1 MRYFVDTN
9 VFIYRRHAE
18 AGAKQVRAAAVV
30 ERLWRG
36 GDGRTS
42 IQVLQEYYHVATRK
56 LLMPPEEIRQS
67 VLRLFAWKPVVPGH
81 ETFRQAWALQDRY
94 QLSFWDALVVAAAQ
108 VADCSH
114 LLTEDLQDGQK
125 FDGLVVSNP
134 FALTSP
140 DLP

>member
-9 VFIYRRHAE
+9 VFVYRRHAE
-18 AGAKQVRAAAVV
+18 AGAKQVRAAAIV

-56 LLMPPEEIRQS
+56 LLMPQEEIRQS
-67 VLRLFAWKPVVPGH
+67 VLRLFAWKPVVPDH
-81 ETFRQAWALQDRY
+81 ETFRQAWAIQDRY

-108 VADCSH
+108 AADCSH
-114 LLTEDLQDGQK
+114 LLTEELQDGQK
-125 FDGLVVSNP
+125 LDGLVVSNP
-134 FALTSP
+134 FALASP
-140 DLP
+140 NLP